1 LPLITNNSRVNSTR
15 TDRNTSC
22 GYSLTGRI
30 GNLHALRP
38 QPQTGVGCCWRGESR
53 LFRVRT
59 KKGGDMNT
67 ETQTAPV
74 DILRRVTGLS
84 IGLAMLMIALG
95 FTAMFKPFAAG
106 MGISLFIAWIIVFTG
121 VVHIIYAFAARSAGS
136 FLWRTLI
143 GIAYIFGGVY
153 LLKNPSIALASL
165 TLLVAAILIAE
176 GVFQLITFFQLRM
189 LPGSGWILCDA
200 ILTLILGALIAYP
213 WPGSS
218 LWAIGTL
225 VGINLIISGF
235 TRLMYSAAARS
246 VLSWAA

>member
-1 LPLITNNSRVNSTR
+1 MSVFVS
-15 TDRNTSC
+15 
-22 GYSLTGRI
+22 
-30 GNLHALRP
+30 
-38 QPQTGVGCCWRGESR
+38 E
-53 LFRVRT
+53 T

-67 ETQTAPV
+67 ETQTAPI
-74 DILRRVTGLS
+74 DIFRRVTGLS
-84 IGLAMLMIALG
+84 IGLAVLMIVLG
-95 FTAMFKPFAAG
+95 FAAMFKPFAAG
-106 MGISLFIAWIIVFTG
+106 IGISLFIAWIIVFTG

-143 GIAYIFGGVY
+143 GVAYILGGVY

-176 GVFQLITFFQLRM
+176 GVFQLIAFFELRV

-200 ILTLILGALIAYP
+200 ILTLILGGLIAYP

-225 VGINLIISGF
+225 VGVNLIISGF
-235 TRLMYSAAARS
+235 TRLMYSVAARS
-246 VLSWAA
+246 LVSSAA

>member
-1 LPLITNNSRVNSTR
+1 
-15 TDRNTSC
+15 
-22 GYSLTGRI
+22 
-30 GNLHALRP
+30 
-38 QPQTGVGCCWRGESR
+38 
-53 LFRVRT
+53 
-59 KKGGDMNT
+59 MNT
-67 ETQTAPV
+67 ETQTAPI
-74 DILRRVTGLS
+74 DIFRRVTGLS
-84 IGLAMLMIALG
+84 IGLAVLMIVLG
-95 FTAMFKPFAAG
+95 FAAMFKPFAAG

-121 VVHIIYAFAARSAGS
+121 VVHIIYAFAARNAGS

-143 GIAYIFGGVY
+143 GVAYILGGVY

-176 GVFQLITFFQLRM
+176 GVFQLITFYQLRV

-200 ILTLILGALIAYP
+200 ILTLMLGALIAYP

-225 VGINLIISGF
+225 VGVNLIISGF

-246 VLSWAA
+246 MVSWAA